1 MRIAVIGTGISGLG
15 CAWLLSQRHAV
26 QVYEAVPRLGGHTNT
41 VDVPWRGQ
49 QVPVDTGF
57 IVYNEPNYPNL
68 TKLFAQLAVPTHAS
82 DMSFGVS
89 LDDGRLEYA
98 GGSLGCL
105 FAQKRNLLRPGFHR
119 MLYDILRFNRDATS
133 YLADPLRRQVS
144 LGDFLAVRGYGTA
157 FCRHY
162 LLPMGAAIWSASV
175 DGMRAFPAHS
185 FLQFFAN
192 HGLLSIDDRPAWRT
206 VTGGART
213 YVEKLSASYADQIR
227 LATPV
232 VAVVRSLDGV
242 EVIDARGGRE
252 RFDQVVLACHADQA
266 LALIERPSPAERS
279 ILGAFRYQAN
289 RAVLHQDA
297 SLMPRRRKVWSSW
310 NYLASSAPPDGMP
323 DGMKVSVTYW
333 LNRLQGIEPGCLALV
348 SLNPLRAP
356 APERVL
362 GEFVYD
368 HPQYTAESVAAQGRL
383 AEVQGR
389 DRLWFCGAH
398 WGYGFHEDGLRSG
411 LQVGAALG
419 VAPPWWPTV
428 TPIRRHAPRTMPEQ
442 AAAMA
447 E

>member
-1 MRIAVIGTGISGLG
+1 MRIAVIGTGIAGLG

-26 QVYEAVPRLGGHTNT
+26 EVYEAEPRLGGHTNT
-41 VDVPWRGQ
+41 VDVPWRGR

-57 IVYNEPNYPNL
+57 IVYNERNYPNL
-68 TKLFAQLAVPTHAS
+68 TKLFDHLAVPTHAS

-89 LDDGRLEYA
+89 LDGGRLEYA
-98 GGSLGCL
+98 GDSLGGL

-119 MLYDILRFNRDATS
+119 MLRDIQRFNRDAMS
-133 YLADPLRRQVS
+133 YLADPLREEVS
-144 LGDFLAVRGYGTA
+144 LGDFLAVRGYGEA
-157 FCRHY
+157 FCCHY

-175 DGMRAFPAHS
+175 DGMRAFPARN

-192 HGLLSIDDRPAWRT
+192 HGLLSINDRPAWRT
-206 VTGGART
+206 VTGGAGV
-213 YVEKLSASYADQIR
+213 YVAKLSASYADQIR

-242 EVIDARGGRE
+242 EVVDARGGRE

-266 LALIERPSPAERS
+266 LALIERPSAAERS
-279 ILGAFRYQAN
+279 ILGAFRYQVN

-310 NYLASSAPPDGMP
+310 NYLASSETP

-333 LNRLQGIEPGCLALV
+333 LNRLQGIEPECLALV

-383 AEVQGR
+383 GEIQGR
-389 DRLWFCGAH
+389 DRLWFGGAH

-411 LQVGAALG
+411 LQVAAALG

-428 TPIRRHAPRTMPEQ
+428 AAIRRHAPRTMPEQ
-442 AAAMA
+442 AAAMP